1 MKIKTLLCNCK
12 GLSPSFRH
20 TDMNTLPF
28 DIESDFDVQYAAAHP
43 QLCGHGGKALL
54 EDVLRAAEDEPDTY
68 VLVCGCSAE
77 AQTKLFKKVLRA
89 TGFPADHFISLDI
102 QNATKDGILD
112 RIRAKIVSLTTP
124 EKPH

>member
-12 GLSPSFRH
+12 GLSPSFQH

-28 DIESDFDVQYAAAHP
+28 DLEADLDVEYAAAHP

-68 VLVCGCSAE
+68 VLVGACAPD

-89 TGFPADHFISLDI
+89 TGFPEDHFIRLDI
-102 QNATKDGILD
+102 QNTTNDGILD
-112 RIRAKIVSLTTP
+112 RVRAKIVSLTTP